1 MIFLV
6 AWRTVE
12 EGEATVWE
20 GDGTEVTGAKG
31 KLYKKNVLF
40 EVIVRN
46 NLILKL

>member
-6 AWRTVE
+6 AWRTTE
-12 EGEATVWE
+12 EIKTAVWE

-31 KLYKKNVLF
+31 ELYQENVLF